1 MYGSTPS
8 WYQDSFYDITPP
20 WGGQYGGYHTSF
32 RSSRLPPTR
41 TSQPRLLPL
50 GPVLDVTSTAGP
62 PSTVGPSAS
71 EIGTT
76 IPAKKVDFSITCD
89 IGETSSTSSQTDVQ
103 RKDVST
109 AQLKDKPIGDL
120 EGMIIEDASQQRETH
135 RTDERRQPHNVM
147 SLEIRDMD
155 IMTPDHDIYY
165 GIYSDFQ
172 LPLPDRLRISNLF
185 AGNTRLVS
193 NTNSPMSIL
202 HIPSLKK
209 MYGTADF
216 AIDRSTGQLY
226 KMGDLDVT
234 PINLFGGIPDENLH
248 EQATESMR
256 PLLKTPQAMSTP
268 ITEISRS
275 IPTEVKMKDSIP
287 KERKHMSGTDIT
299 DDIPSAAPIFNLNR
313 ANVQVA
319 SSVSSLDEGEGI
331 ITADEYEK
339 AIRRS
344 EKINKKISTLVK
356 NWNEES
362 KLAKNSNEVAE
373 IEEFYRPY
381 MDEYNTRR
389 KALERLM
396 EMYDEYC
403 PSAVPIETPQ
413 QRHKMKQQLP
423 PSMSQTEQAPSRE
436 TIPEDIL
443 NRRDQTN
450 QDLGMEETSLK
461 EGTDRRPSTLTSNAT
476 LGMDTMSSILPI
488 TTRPSVF
495 SNTCAGTTTE
505 GIGSGRTLP
514 QGRMS
519 TLSSMVRPMLMT
531 TTRTIAITREE
542 SRQDALETV
551 RQLIG
556 STSHTT
562 ILPVPT
568 TNTAAQEPH
577 LNDNDDINTFNNEV
591 RPRLSSS
598 HLDSRMTDMTT
609 PIGMATSIAPDLVW
623 PGHPDI
629 QGTCLF
635 PRDDDPTTVSA
646 GGLDPEERWKIHHP
660 YDILGVRRP
669 TMDTPDNLQQL
680 AESEALVESLQ
691 TMEYLT
697 EFPTLEERRDFRRFP
712 PRYGDPHYHPSR
724 LKKHDDGR
732 SRRRP
737 GDERTSIFGSSS
749 DREPRRNALG

>member
-1 MYGSTPS
+1 MLPT
-8 WYQDSFYDITPP
+8 
-20 WGGQYGGYHTSF
+20 HTS
-32 RSSRLPPTR
+32 R
-41 TSQPRLLPL
+41 PRLLPL
-50 GPVLDVTSTAGP
+50 GPASDVTFTAGP
-62 PSTVGPSAS
+62 PSTVRPSAS

-89 IGETSSTSSQTDVQ
+89 TGETSSTSSQTDMQ

-109 AQLKDKPIGDL
+109 ARLEDKPIGDL
-120 EGMIIEDASQQRETH
+120 EGMITEDASQQRETH
-135 RTDERRQPHNVM
+135 RTDERRQSHNVT

-165 GIYSDFQ
+165 GIYPDFQ
-172 LPLPDRLRISNLF
+172 LPLPDRLWISNLF

-202 HIPSLKK
+202 CIPSLKK
-209 MYGTADF
+209 MYGTMDF

-226 KMGDLDVT
+226 KMGDLGVT
-234 PINLFGGIPDENLH
+234 PINLFGGIPDQNLH
-248 EQATESMR
+248 EQATESTR
-256 PLLKTPQAMSTP
+256 SLLKTPQAMSTP
-268 ITEISRS
+268 IMKISRS

-287 KERKHMSGTDIT
+287 LPTPVISTTSQEERKHMSGTDVT

-313 ANVQVA
+313 ANIQVA

-339 AIRRS
+339 AIRRV

-362 KLAKNSNEVAE
+362 KLAKNSNEAAE

-381 MDEYNTRR
+381 MDQYNTRR
-389 KALERLM
+389 KTLERLM

-403 PSAVPIETPQ
+403 TSAVPIETPQ
-413 QRHKMKQQLP
+413 QKHKMKQQLP
-423 PSMSQTEQAPSRE
+423 PSTSQTQQTLSRE
-436 TIPEDIL
+436 MAPKDVL

-450 QDLGMEETSLK
+450 QDLGVKETSLK
-461 EGTDRRPSTLTSNAT
+461 EGMDRRPSTVTSNET
-476 LGMDTMSSILPI
+476 LGMDTMSSTLPI

-505 GIGSGRTLP
+505 GIGSERTLP

-519 TLSSMVRPMLMT
+519 TLSSVVRPMPMT

-542 SRQDALETV
+542 SLQDALDTV
-551 RQLIG
+551 RQLIR

-568 TNTAAQEPH
+568 TNTAALESC
-577 LNDNDDINTFNNEV
+577 LDDINTSDNEV
-591 RPRLSSS
+591 RPRLLSSL
-598 HLDSRMTDMTT
+598 LDSRMTDMTT
-609 PIGMATSIAPDLVW
+609 PIGMATPIAPNLVW
-623 PGHPDI
+623 PSHPDI
-629 QGTCLF
+629 QGTSLF
-635 PRDDDPTTVSA
+635 PRDDDPTTVAA

-660 YDILGVRRP
+660 YDILGVRRL
-669 TMDTPDNLQQL
+669 TMDTSDNL
-680 AESEALVESLQ
+680 
-691 TMEYLT
+691 
-697 EFPTLEERRDFRRFP
+697 R
-712 PRYGDPHYHPSR
+712 
-724 LKKHDDGR
+724 
-732 SRRRP
+732 
-737 GDERTSIFGSSS
+737 
-749 DREPRRNALG
+749 